1 MDEGLVGLQMFS
13 SRYLAIGFF
22 FDIPAHVLSRARVIL
37 LFFCRVFLAIGVF
50 WAWRSKG
57 AFGGVGF
64 CTKAYQN
71 SLG

>member
-1 MDEGLVGLQMFS
+1 MDEGLVGLQMLPS
-13 SRYLAIGFF
+13 PWLAMGFF

-37 LFFCRVFLAIGVF
+37 LFFCRVFLPIGVF

-57 AFGGVGF
+57 AFWGVRF